1 MKHTLL
7 YAVSI
12 GLSNGVS
19 LLMLPWLASQLT
31 VEDFGVLQ
39 LLALMVSIGSVIC
52 AFAMTEAL
60 YRFVSGPNSVN
71 CVHFLWIRVN
81 RLTLAGLGLCI
92 LALPFIE
99 DAQIRLWIALAGLTT
114 VLEGQISFP
123 MAWLRMQ
130 DRSGQFARIALSK
143 VALQTALTIIF
154 VSAGYGVSGMLVAG
168 LVAILMQALALRQA
182 MLPVTQV
189 CPSPVSGWVRHCA
202 PLTGS
207 GLLAIALFSMERAYI
222 GHFDSLAEVG
232 RYSVAAKFGLA
243 LAFLLQPYGMW
254 FFPKRFELSHRQNE
268 TLNELAQGTAVGVYL
283 LGFAAFSI
291 LLTVPNFV
299 FWLLPEDY
307 WGGMAYLLPVIIAMA
322 AKELSEYANFGL
334 WKASAGTLLKINVA
348 STLMATASMIIAG
361 VYFGGVG
368 IAYALAMASCLR
380 TFWIY
385 HSAQKIYQ
393 LELRLPVG
401 VAVLSIVLGHF
412 LGQSLSIYLSFAV
425 ATVLTGALGWRW
437 MSQQHKL
444 SLA

>member
-7 YAVSI
+7 YGVSI

-60 YRFVSGPNSVN
+60 YRFATGPNSN
-71 CVHFLWIRVN
+71 DRVHFLWIRVN
-81 RLTLAGLGLCI
+81 QLTLAGLTLCFS
-92 LALPFIE
+92 ALHFI
-99 DAQIRLWIALAGLTT
+99 DDPQIRLWIALAGLTT

-143 VALQTALTIIF
+143 VAIQTTLTVVL
-154 VSAGYGVSGMLVAG
+154 VSLGYGVTGMLLAG
-168 LVAILMQALALRQA
+168 LFAILVQAFALRQA
-182 MLPVTQV
+182 MRPVTLV
-189 CPSPVSGWVRHCA
+189 KPSPVSGWVSHCA

-254 FFPKRFELSHRQNE
+254 FFPKRFELSEGRNKNQD
-268 TLNELAQGTAVGVYL
+268 ELSDGSATGVYL
-283 LGFAAFSI
+283 LAFAAFSI

-299 FWLLPEDY
+299 FCLLPEDY
-307 WGGMAYLLPVIIAMA
+307 WGGMTYLLPVIIAMA

-334 WKASAGTLLKINVA
+334 WKARAGSLLKINI
-348 STLMATASMIIAG
+348 SCTLVATASMILAG
-361 VYFGGVG
+361 HYFGGLGV
-368 IAYALAMASCLR
+368 AYALAIASCLR
-380 TFWIY
+380 TLWIY
-385 HSAQKIYQ
+385 HSAQKVWQI
-393 LELRLPVG
+393 ELRRPIG
-401 VAVLSIVLGHF
+401 IAVLAILFGHL
-412 LGQSLSIYLSFAV
+412 LGQSLSIFV
-425 ATVLTGALGWRW
+425 AFGLAAVLTGGLGWRW
-437 MSQQHKL
+437 VAQQHKL